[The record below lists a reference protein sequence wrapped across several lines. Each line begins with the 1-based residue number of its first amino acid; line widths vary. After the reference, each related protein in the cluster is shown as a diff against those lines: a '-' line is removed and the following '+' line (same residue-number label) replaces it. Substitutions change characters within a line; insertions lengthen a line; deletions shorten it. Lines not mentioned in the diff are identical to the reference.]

1 MIAIHSWQA
10 TNGGCPLCGCSYLQ
24 WHGKSNTTCPVDK
37 VFLSNG
43 FGKLRV
49 PQSQKKRVDLTITF
63 SPTLLF
69 PVAPRCYSDPALPVN
84 RIKAQLNL
92 WFPLDPPRHHAT
104 PPDDP
109 SCTQLTGT
117 DNLFGR
123 YINGVRP
130 DPAACTTSATPCGGA
145 DFGQFVH
152 IEQDS
157 VSRDAANWDKWA
169 NVILGAFPCI
179 PLHISAPEQQV
190 VM

>member
-1 MIAIHSWQA
+1 M
-10 TNGGCPLCGCSYLQ
+10 CS
-24 WHGKSNTTCPVDK
+24 PVM
-37 VFLSNG
+37 
-43 FGKLRV
+43 
-49 PQSQKKRVDLTITF
+49 KKNQPNDLFFSF
-63 SPTLLF
+63 SPASIF
-69 PVAPRCYSDPALPVN
+69 SVDPSCYSDPTLPVN

-92 WFPLDPPRHHAT
+92 WFVPDPPRHHAI

-109 SCTQLTGT
+109 SCTKLTGT

-130 DPAACTTSATPCGGA
+130 DSAACTTSATPCGGA

-157 VSRDAANWDKWA
+157 VSRDKANWNQWA
-169 NVILGAFPCI
+169 NVILGAFPI
-179 PLHISAPEQQV
+179 PLHITAPEQQV